1 MNYQNTITRRITLST
16 ITIFLIFTCNPK
28 TFNQEI
34 EASGKAEN
42 YGLSTD
48 RLNRIASHLQ
58 SQLDIQKTPGA
69 AVAIYKHGS
78 VVYEKTFGYQD
89 LAKKTPMEINSIFRI
104 YSMTKPITSTAVMML
119 WEVGRFKLNDP
130 VSLYLPE
137 FKQMRV
143 AVENKE
149 KTKIIRTIPAKR
161 QITIQDLLR
170 HTSGLTYGGFGG
182 TTAVRQAYKNANL
195 SPIQNTSQQFI
206 KTISKL
212 PLIAHPGERWE
223 YSYSTDVLGCLVEV
237 VSGMTLEAYFK
248 KYIFDPLKMKDTGFH
263 VPEDQL
269 FRAAQGYD
277 YKTKTYPLHL
287 RDVSKSP
294 RMYSG
299 GGGLVSTIR
308 DYARFAQMMLN
319 GGQLDGVRLLSPKTV
334 DLMTANHIEASVSKG
349 DLYLPGSGHG
359 FGLGYAVRLETG
371 IAGVPGSKGDYRWAG
386 WAGTGFW
393 IDPEEQLISIFMM
406 QDVESSVY
414 LRDRFKALVYQAIIE

>member
-1 MNYQNTITRRITLST
+1 
-16 ITIFLIFTCNPK
+16 
-28 TFNQEI
+28 
-34 EASGKAEN
+34 
-42 YGLSTD
+42 
-48 RLNRIASHLQ
+48 
-58 SQLDIQKTPGA
+58 
-69 AVAIYKHGS
+69 
-78 VVYEKTFGYQD
+78 
-89 LAKKTPMEINSIFRI
+89 
-104 YSMTKPITSTAVMML
+104 
-119 WEVGRFKLNDP
+119 
-130 VSLYLPE
+130 
-137 FKQMRV
+137 V

-149 KTKIIRTIPAKR
+149 KTKIIRTIPAKK

-170 HTSGLTYGGFGG
+170 HTSGLTYGGFGR
-182 TTAVRQAYKNANL
+182 TTAVRLAYKNANL

-212 PLIAHPGERWE
+212 PLMAHPGERWE
-223 YSYSTDVLGCLVEV
+223 YSYATDVLGCLVEV
-237 VSGMTLEAYFK
+237 VSGMTLDAFFK
-248 KYIFDPLKMKDTGFH
+248 KYIFEPLKMKDTGFH

-319 GGQLDGVRLLSPKTV
+319 GGQLDGARLLSPKTV
-334 DLMTANHIEASVSKG
+334 DLMTANHIGASVSKG
-349 DLYLPGSGHG
+349 DHYIPGSGHG

-371 IAGVPGSKGDYRWAG
+371 IAAVPGSKGEYRWGG

-393 IDPEEQLISIFMM
+393 IDPEEQLISIYMM
-406 QDVESSVY
+406 QDVGSSVY